1 MPDLKKDELEQLRSE
16 LTVLVSDLDQTFQG
30 LSEDVRHFYQEAEQS
45 VIDAR
50 RKVETH
56 EGLLQVN

>member
-1 MPDLKKDELEQLRSE
+1 MSDLKKDELEQLRSE
-16 LTVLVSDLDQTFQG
+16 LKVLVSDLDQTFQG

>member
-1 MPDLKKDELEQLRSE
+1 MPELKKDELEQLRSE
-16 LTVLVSDLDQTFQG
+16 LRVLVADLDQTFQR
-30 LSEDVRHFYQEAEQS
+30 LPEDARDFYRKAEQS

-56 EGLLQVN
+56 EGLYQVN

>member
-16 LTVLVSDLDQTFQG
+16 LKVLVSDLDQTFQG
-30 LSEDVRHFYQEAEQS
+30 LDEDVRHFYQEAEQS

-56 EGLLQVN
+56 EGLFQVN

>member
-1 MPDLKKDELEQLRSE
+1 MPELKKDELEQLRSE
-16 LTVLVSDLDQTFQG
+16 LRELVADLDQTFQR
-30 LSEDVRHFYQEAEQS
+30 LPEDVRDFYRAAEQS

-56 EGLLQVN
+56 EGLYQVN

>member
-16 LTVLVSDLDQTFQG
+16 LKVLVSDLDQTFQG